1 MDSIFALAI
10 EAIVIA
16 TGAILIEET
25 LSFVIRRAVKLAGAS
40 STVIRDIRVSLRII
54 AIVVIISG
62 ILSITGL
69 ASEFSVLTVSGIGA
83 IVVSLALQTTL
94 TNVISGIL
102 LFTDGIIR
110 LNDEIEYSGI
120 RGKVVRVALRNTW
133 IKKEDGTIAVVSNAS
148 LSSGP
153 LINHTAV
160 ARLTKKYAFE

>member
-1 MDSIFALAI
+1 MDSLLAQ
-10 EAIVIA
+10 A
-16 TGAILIEET
+16 TGAALLTTVVILSEEFIS
-25 LSFVIRRAVKLAGAS
+25 LVIRRAAKIAGAS
-40 STVIRDIRVSLRII
+40 TTVIRDVRVSLRII
-54 AIVVIISG
+54 AAAVIVSG
-62 ILSITGL
+62 ILSIAGL